1 MQRPYSVLMWKSPVV
16 RSILVLQVAL
26 LMLAL
31 FLGAGPVQA
40 QAELPQET
48 YLPLD
53 LALQA
58 ASAALVQCQADGY
71 RVSVAVVDNGGA
83 LKVLLRDNGASTMS
97 ISSGTRK
104 AYTAANFGRST
115 QELATAVA
123 ENPALEGLRQIDPQ
137 VLILGGGLPIV
148 VNDVVLGGIGV
159 GGAPAGNL
167 DEVCA
172 QAGVNALLAATGG
185 PADSG
190 TAGEPAGEVTATPQ
204 AEEAGTATPQAEEEG
219 TATPEA
225 EAAATATPAP

>member
-1 MQRPYSVLMWKSPVV
+1 MQRPYSVLMWKSPVI

-58 ASAALVQCQADGY
+58 ASAALAQCQADGY

-190 TAGEPAGEVTATPQ
+190 TAGEVTATPQ
-204 AEEAGTATPQAEEEG
+204 AGEEGTATPQAEEEG

-225 EAAATATPAP
+225 EAEATATPAP

>member
-1 MQRPYSVLMWKSPVV
+1 MQRPYSVAMWKSPVWK
-16 RSILVLQVAL
+16 SMLVVQAVLLAL
-26 LMLAL
+26 SL
-31 FLGAGPVQA
+31 FLGAGQVQA
-40 QAELPQET
+40 QASLPQET

-53 LALQA
+53 LALQT
-58 ASAALVQCQADGY
+58 ASAALAQCQADGY
-71 RVSVAVVDNGGA
+71 RVSVAVVDHGGV

-104 AYTAANFGRST
+104 AYTAVNFGRST

-148 VNDVVLGGIGV
+148 VNDVIIGGVGV

-172 QAGVNALLAATGG
+172 QAGINELLAATGG

-190 TAGEPAGEVTATPQ
+190 TAGEA
-204 AEEAGTATPQAEEEG
+204 TATPQAEEEG

-225 EAAATATPAP
+225 EAEATATSTP

>member
-1 MQRPYSVLMWKSPVV
+1 MQRPYSVLMWKSPVI

-58 ASAALVQCQADGY
+58 ASAALAQCQADGY

-190 TAGEPAGEVTATPQ
+190 TAGEVTATPQ
-204 AEEAGTATPQAEEEG
+204 AEEEGTATPQAEEEG

-225 EAAATATPAP
+225 EAEATATPAP